1 MSSASATIETQL
13 GGLGGAAAPRVRAKR
28 KVAQQKKL
36 ACSEEEIRKSWFVV
50 QCRSAQEESAR
61 QRLEE
66 QGYTAY
72 LPKVLDQRSGKDRV
86 SPLFPCY
93 LFLHFD
99 PFVKSMR
106 PVASTRG
113 VVHMI
118 RFADRWAV
126 VHAAVIKALQAQ
138 ENENGLRVLKMER
151 FSIGE
156 KVALIDG
163 PFAGMV
169 ASVVQDDARIDYV
182 VVSLDWIR
190 RLSVARGSLVRA
202 FAK

>member
-1 MSSASATIETQL
+1 
-13 GGLGGAAAPRVRAKR
+13 
-28 KVAQQKKL
+28 
-36 ACSEEEIRKSWFVV
+36 
-50 QCRSAQEESAR
+50 
-61 QRLEE
+61 
-66 QGYTAY
+66 
-72 LPKVLDQRSGKDRV
+72 
-86 SPLFPCY
+86 
-93 LFLHFD
+93 
-99 PFVKSMR
+99 
-106 PVASTRG
+106 
-113 VVHMI
+113 MI

-151 FSIGE
+151 YSIGE